1 MKRLSVIFIII
12 VCFALVS
19 CNKWELIDT
28 SRISGTAECVDK
40 EYSAS
45 YATTTPM
52 FVNKVVIN
60 SERYHP
66 AQYNVLFNASF
77 DGYDCSKEIE
87 DRDLYARLKIGQT
100 FPCSITKCTYF
111 CEGKQEYK
119 VKYKDLEINCGA
131 SATGNCSGAFEKG
144 LDILLQVWY
153 DIIGNRQEP

>member
-40 EYSAS
+40 EYRAS
-45 YATTTPM
+45 YTTTTPM

-60 SERYHP
+60 SVQYHP

-87 DRDLYARLKIGQT
+87 NRDLYAGLKIGQT

-111 CEGKQEYK
+111 VRESRNIKLSTRTWK
-119 VKYKDLEINCGA
+119 
-131 SATGNCSGAFEKG
+131 
-144 LDILLQVWY
+144 
-153 DIIGNRQEP
+153 